1 MNPDQNQN
9 QPQYSID
16 YLNQIAPASKKPGMD
31 NKKFLLLAG
40 GGILLA
46 IIVGFLVLVSSSASG
61 PKEKMETLAARMQTL
76 KKIADTAQKNI
87 KSSELRSTN
96 SSLTI
101 FLTNANRDV
110 AAPLAA
116 NGVDVKKENKKIT
129 AAENGAKLTAKLE
142 DARLNAVFDRTYA
155 REMGYQ
161 LETVTVLMRDIYKN
175 TKSKSLKEFLE
186 NTNANLQPITKKM
199 ENFNATNG

>member
-16 YLNQIAPASKKPGMD
+16 YLNQIAPASKKPGID
-31 NKKFLLLAG
+31 NKKFLLLVG

-46 IIVGFLVLVSSSASG
+46 IIAGFFVLMSNSASG
-61 PKEKMETLAARMQTL
+61 PKEKMETLAIRMQTL

-96 SSLTI
+96 STLTI

-110 AAPLAA
+110 AAPLAT
-116 NGVDVKKENKKIT
+116 NGVDIKKTNKKIA
-129 AAENGAKLTAKLE
+129 AAESGTELTTKLE
-142 DARLNAVFDRTYA
+142 DARLNAVFDRTYS

-161 LETVTVLMRDIYKN
+161 LETVAVLMRDIYKN

-186 NTNANLQPITKKM
+186 NTDDNLQPIKKKM
-199 ENFNATNG
+199 ESFNATNG